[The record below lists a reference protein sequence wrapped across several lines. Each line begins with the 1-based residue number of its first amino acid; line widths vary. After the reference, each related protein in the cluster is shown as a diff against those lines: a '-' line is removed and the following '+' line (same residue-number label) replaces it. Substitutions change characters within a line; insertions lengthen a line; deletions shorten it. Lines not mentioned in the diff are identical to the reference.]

1 MSVFKGFY
9 TAATGMIAQQRRTEM
24 LSNNI
29 ANANTAGY
37 KADQSTIRSFP
48 DMLMSSVQKK
58 NQASLENGFSGV
70 TMQEVGGI
78 STGVYMQETLPNFT
92 QGSIVETEN
101 ATDVALMDASMP
113 LNEETG
119 KPGAVFFK
127 VQSENGSQ
135 AYTRNGTFAIDGA
148 GFLTTAEGNYILDEN
163 DEPIEIQNQTMRIA
177 SDGTINIDGENT
189 TRLGVAYAAN
199 PDTLS
204 KRENG
209 LYYTVDAANLENAYD
224 NEEVN
229 FSMQQGFMEGSNVDS
244 GQTMTAMT
252 EAYRIFEANQ
262 KILQAYDKSMEKAVN
277 EIGRV

>member
-58 NQASLENGFSGV
+58 DPSMENGFSGG

-78 STGVYMQETLPNFT
+78 STGVYLQEMLPNFT

-101 ATDVALMDASMP
+101 DTDIALMDASLPM
-113 LNEETG
+113 NEETG

-127 VQSENGSQ
+127 VQSENGLQ
-135 AYTRNGTFAIDGA
+135 AYTRNGTFAIDGE

-163 DEPIEIQNQTMRIA
+163 DEPIEVQNQTMKIA
-177 SDGTINIDGENT
+177 SDGTINLNGENT
-189 TRLGVAYAAN
+189 TRLGVAYSDN

-209 LYYTVDAANLENAYD
+209 LYYTVDEANLENAYD
-224 NEEVN
+224 NEDVN
-229 FSMQQGFMEGSNVDS
+229 FSMQQGFMEGSNVDAS
-244 GQTMTAMT
+244 QTMTAMT
-252 EAYRIFEANQ
+252 EAYRVFEANQ